1 MTQTLTTRNQ
11 IASQIEKAIFKID
24 PMLGALLDLEM
35 ICPTSDSS
43 QVLAVGF
50 EADGYED
57 EFGGLPVVLVGGH
70 DVALGEPTFE
80 APTAADT
87 KVQLELFIDY
97 TDLREVRIVDNDAFV
112 IAANIRHMLTE
123 AF

>member
-1 MTQTLTTRNQ
+1 MTQTLTTEIQ
-11 IASQIEKAIFKID
+11 ISTQIEKAIFKID
-24 PMLGALLDLEM
+24 AMLGSLLNFEM
-35 ICPTSDSS
+35 VCPTSDTN
-43 QVLAVGF
+43 QVLAVTF

-57 EFGGLPVVLVGGH
+57 EFGELPVILIGGH
-70 DVALGEPTFE
+70 DVASGEPTFE

-87 KVQLELFIDY
+87 KVMLEMLIDY
-97 TDLREVRIVDNDAFV
+97 VEVKEMRIVDNDPFI